1 LVRDL
6 RGLLQQLNGK
16 GLLMD
21 SLFFNEEHTL
31 LVDMVKDFA
40 NTEIAPIA
48 HDMDKNCEIPKKIIS
63 QMAELGLMGIPIPE
77 KYGGAGM
84 DTVAYAA
91 AVLELAKVDASV
103 AITMAAHTSLGSLPI
118 AIAGTEEQK
127 QKYLPKLASG
137 EVLGAFGL
145 TEPEAGSDA
154 GSTKTNAVLD
164 GDEYVVNG
172 GKIFITNSSL
182 AGLLTLTTN
191 IIENGENKGIGALIV
206 ETDNSGL
213 KIGPKEKKMGWHASD
228 TRQLFFENM
237 RVPKEN
243 LLGQPTEGF
252 KTFLKTLTGG
262 RISVAALSCGT
273 AEGAYQQALNYST
286 ERKAFGKEIHKFQ
299 AVGFKLAD
307 MATDIEAA
315 KLLTFHAAWMK
326 DQGKDVTKVAAMAKL
341 FASEAAMRITTE
353 AIQIHGGYGYVKE
366 YDVERF
372 FRDAKVL
379 EIGEGTSE
387 IQRIIIA
394 RELVKTFSKAA

>member
-1 LVRDL
+1 
-6 RGLLQQLNGK
+6 
-16 GLLMD
+16 MD

-137 EVLGAFGL
+137 QVLGAFGL

-154 GSTKTNAVLD
+154 GSTKTTAELN

>member
-1 LVRDL
+1 
-6 RGLLQQLNGK
+6 
-16 GLLMD
+16 MD

-154 GSTKTNAVLD
+154 GSTKTTAELN

-326 DQGKDVTKVAAMAKL
+326 DQGKDVTKAAAMAKL

>member
-1 LVRDL
+1 
-6 RGLLQQLNGK
+6 
-16 GLLMD
+16 MD

-48 HDMDKNCEIPKKIIS
+48 YDMDKNCEIPKEIIS
-63 QMAELGLMGIPIPE
+63 QMAELGLMGIPIAE
-77 KYGGAGM
+77 EYGGAGM

-137 EVLGAFGL
+137 QVLGAFGL

-154 GSTKTNAVLD
+154 GSTKTTAELN

-206 ETDNSGL
+206 ETDNPGL
-213 KIGPKEKKMGWHASD
+213 KIGPKEKKMGWRASD

-273 AEGAYQQALNYST
+273 AEGAYQKALNYST

-326 DQGKDVTKVAAMAKL
+326 DQGKDVTKAAAMAKL

-353 AIQIHGGYGYVKE
+353 AIQVHGGYGYVKE

>member
-1 LVRDL
+1 
-6 RGLLQQLNGK
+6 
-16 GLLMD
+16 MD

-154 GSTKTNAVLD
+154 GSTKTTAELN

-273 AEGAYQQALNYST
+273 AEGAYQKALNYST

>member
-1 LVRDL
+1 
-6 RGLLQQLNGK
+6 
-16 GLLMD
+16 M
-21 SLFFNEEHTL
+21 
-31 LVDMVKDFA
+31 LVDMVRDFA

-48 HDMDKNCEIPKKIIS
+48 HDMDKNCEIPKEIIS
-63 QMAELGLMGIPIPE
+63 QMAELGLMGIPIAE
-77 KYGGAGM
+77 EYGGAGM

-103 AITMAAHTSLGSLPI
+103 AITMAAHTSLGTLPI

-127 QKYLPKLASG
+127 QKYLPKLATG
-137 EVLGAFGL
+137 EIIGAFGL
-145 TEPEAGSDA
+145 TEPSAGSDA
-154 GSTKTNAVLD
+154 GSTKTTAVLD

-206 ETDNSGL
+206 ETDNPGL
-213 KIGPKEKKMGWHASD
+213 KIGPKEKKMGWCASD

-326 DQGKDVTKVAAMAKL
+326 DQGKDVIKVAAMAKL

-387 IQRIIIA
+387 IQRMVIA

>member
-1 LVRDL
+1 
-6 RGLLQQLNGK
+6 
-16 GLLMD
+16 MD

-48 HDMDKNCEIPKKIIS
+48 YDMDKNCEIPKMIIS

-127 QKYLPKLASG
+127 QKYLPKLATG
-137 EVLGAFGL
+137 EIIGAFGL
-145 TEPEAGSDA
+145 TEPSAGSDA
-154 GSTKTNAVLD
+154 GSTKTTAELN

-206 ETDNSGL
+206 ETDNPGL
-213 KIGPKEKKMGWHASD
+213 KIGPKEKKMGWCASD

-273 AEGAYQQALNYST
+273 AEGAYQKAFNYST

-326 DQGKDVTKVAAMAKL
+326 DQGKDVTKAAAMAKL

-353 AIQIHGGYGYVKE
+353 AIQVHGGYGYVKE

>member
-1 LVRDL
+1 
-6 RGLLQQLNGK
+6 
-16 GLLMD
+16 MD
-21 SLFFNEEHTL
+21 NLFFNEEHSM
-31 LVDMVKDFA
+31 LVDMVRDFA

-48 HDMDKNCEIPKKIIS
+48 KDMEKNGKIPKEIIS

-91 AVLELAKVDASV
+91 AVMELAKVDASV
-103 AITMAAHTSLGSLPI
+103 AITMAAHTSLGSMPI
-118 AIAGTEEQK
+118 VIAGTEEQK

-137 EVLGAFGL
+137 KVIGAFGL
-145 TEPEAGSDA
+145 TEPGAGSDA
-154 GSTKTNAVLD
+154 GSTKTTAELD

-182 AGLLTLTTN
+182 AGILTLTTN
-191 IIENGENKGIGALIV
+191 IIENDENKGIGALV
-206 ETDNSGL
+206 TSTDNPGL
-213 KIGPKEKKMGWHASD
+213 KIGPKEKKMGWRASD

-243 LLGQPTEGF
+243 VLGQPTDGF
-252 KTFLKTLTGG
+252 KTFLKTLIGG
-262 RISVAALSCGT
+262 RISVSALSCGT
-273 AEGAYQQALNYST
+273 AEGAFQKALQYST
-286 ERKAFGKEIHKFQ
+286 ERKAFGKEIHAFQ

-315 KLLTFHAAWMK
+315 KLLTYHAAWMK
-326 DQGKDVTKVAAMAKL
+326 DQGKDVLKQAAQAKL

-353 AIQIHGGYGYVKE
+353 AIQILGGYGYVKE

-387 IQRIIIA
+387 VQRMVIA